1 MSNNRIYLT
10 DKEVAAVLE
19 VTPMTL
25 YRMMRRFVRGGRGK
39 ETIGSEKID
48 IHEAR
53 PESFGGYRRWKVDK
67 LANVLGITREEIFRR
82 IS

>member
-10 DKEVAAVLE
+10 DKEVASVLE

-25 YRMMRRFVRGGRGK
+25 YRMIRRFVRGGRGK
-39 ETIGSEKID
+39 ETIGSVKID
-48 IHEAR
+48 IHEAE

-67 LANVLGITREEIFRR
+67 LAKVLGITREEIFRR